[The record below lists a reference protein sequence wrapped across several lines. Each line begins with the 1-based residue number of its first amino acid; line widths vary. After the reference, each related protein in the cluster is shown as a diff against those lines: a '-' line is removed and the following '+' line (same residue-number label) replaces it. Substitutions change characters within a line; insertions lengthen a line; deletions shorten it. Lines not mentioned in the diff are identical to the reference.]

1 MNNIN
6 PPTTEI
12 PIKTNPFAALRPISP
27 SLNELKKENSTA
39 PRLNP
44 FGRTENILNRG
55 NNYNNLKNTIEFE
68 NSLTASN
75 ATKDIKVNKPEIS
88 AELFK
93 DATSLAFKGFGKNLH
108 EFSNK
113 MLDGSNYKKFKEN
126 EDGANFKVILIN
138 KLV

>member
-1 MNNIN
+1 MKNIN
-6 PPTTEI
+6 PPIEN
-12 PIKTNPFAALRPISP
+12 PIKTNPFAALRPVSP

-55 NNYNNLKNTIEFE
+55 NNYNNLKNTLEFE
-68 NSLTASN
+68 NTLTASN
-75 ATKDIKVNKPEIS
+75 NTKDIKVNKPEIS

-126 EDGANFKVILIN
+126 ENGSNVKVILI
-138 KLV
+138 V

>member
-1 MNNIN
+1 MKNIN
-6 PPTTEI
+6 PPVDN
-12 PIKTNPFAALRPISP
+12 PVKTNPFAALRPVSP
-27 SLNELKKENSTA
+27 SLNELKKETA

-55 NNYNNLKNTIEFE
+55 NNYNNLKNTLEFE
-68 NSLTASN
+68 NTLTGSN
-75 ATKDIKVNKPEIS
+75 TKDIKVSKPEIS

-113 MLDGSNYKKFKEN
+113 MLDGTNYKKFKEN
-126 EDGANFKVILIN
+126 EDGSNVKVILKN
-138 KLV
+138 V

>member
-1 MNNIN
+1 MRNIN
-6 PPTTEI
+6 PPIENQL
-12 PIKTNPFAALRPISP
+12 KTNPFAALRPISP
-27 SLNELKKENSTA
+27 SLNELKKENSTTA

-55 NNYNNLKNTIEFE
+55 NNYNNLKNTLEFE
-68 NSLTASN
+68 NTLTASN
-75 ATKDIKVNKPEIS
+75 NTKDIKVNKPEIS

-113 MLDGSNYKKFKEN
+113 MLDGTNYKKFKEN
-126 EDGANFKVILIN
+126 EDASDVKV
-138 KLV
+138 KF